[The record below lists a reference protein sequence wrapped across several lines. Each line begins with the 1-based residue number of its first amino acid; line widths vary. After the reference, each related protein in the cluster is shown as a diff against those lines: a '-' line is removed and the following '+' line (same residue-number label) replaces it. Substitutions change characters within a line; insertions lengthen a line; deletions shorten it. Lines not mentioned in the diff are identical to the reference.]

1 MPREVVEVLEVM
13 YLSSEVEYLAFV
25 RRVCV
30 RVHKPL
36 SGTRRYWRPSAGL
49 KPFAMLVLLDGDE

>member
-1 MPREVVEVLEVM
+1 
-13 YLSSEVEYLAFV
+13 
-25 RRVCV
+25 V

-49 KPFAMLVLLDGDE
+49 KPFAMLVLLDDDE